1 MIKPLI
7 DLYANKDSFTGAP
20 IESAGMERLSK
31 QERLTNKTSGVA
43 IALGGVTEG
52 AAKILTF
59 NADAQGI
66 SPVQMDYA
74 IKAYLGWLGAT
85 SVATADRAM
94 EPFQE
99 GTKVHPPVIDTL
111 AMGFIKTEPQTQ
123 SKYMT
128 QFYQNNERLQSALS
142 DMRHYA
148 ELGEMEKVTKILEE
162 KGDDIALSKVYDRT
176 TKQLAA
182 LRKQSRMIENNKDIS
197 SEDKRAEMNRIKIL
211 MSDMAKQIEEIRKT
225 R

>member
-1 MIKPLI
+1 
-7 DLYANKDSFTGAP
+7 
-20 IESAGMERLSK
+20 
-31 QERLTNKTSGVA
+31 
-43 IALGGVTEG
+43 
-52 AAKILTF
+52 LTF
-59 NADAQGI
+59 NPDAQGI

-85 SVATADRAM
+85 AVATADRAV

-111 AMGFIKTEPQTQ
+111 ALGFIKTEPQTQ

-128 QFYQNNERLQSALS
+128 QFYQNNARLQSALS

-162 KGDDIALSKVYDRT
+162 KGDDIALSKVYDKT
-176 TKQLAA
+176 TKQLAE
-182 LRKQSRMIENNKDIS
+182 LRKQSRRVEQSKDMS
-197 SEDKRAEMNRIKIL
+197 ADDKRAEMNRLKIL
-211 MSDMAKQIEEIRKT
+211 MSDMAKQMEQIRKS